1 MMQPLY
7 GSLYGPLYEPLYE
20 PLLRVN
26 YEPFP

>member
-1 MMQPLY
+1 MMKPLY